1 MRERERK
8 KKEFKNEQR
17 SHINVT
23 GVQSRD
29 RWG

>member
-1 MRERERK
+1 MREREK
-8 KKEFKNEQR
+8 KKKFKNEQR